1 MDIAVRLDDPNSPEA
16 RALLQAAHELM
27 QSLLPEPPPR
37 ALSLAPLAAPESR
50 VFIARMNLHAVG
62 CCAMILHRDF
72 AEIKRLY
79 VAPEARRLGIAARLL
94 QAVERA
100 ARQEGYNLLKL
111 ESGARLT
118 NAHRLYARSGFTA
131 CGQFGAHAQSAASLF
146 MEKHLRAAAPP
157 PRSSSG

>member
-37 ALSLAPLAAPESR
+37 ALSLAPLAAPGSR

-94 QAVERA
+94 QAVDQGPDR
-100 ARQEGYNLLKL
+100 GLPCFDP
-111 ESGARLT
+111 GV
-118 NAHRLYARSGFTA
+118 RLYIAPRQNLPEQEAEG
-131 CGQFGAHAQSAASLF
+131 GQSPTPPL
-146 MEKHLRAAAPP
+146 LRVGPKT
-157 PRSSSG
+157 G